1 MDVAVPFYSCA
12 KIVQIHLKETNIG
25 TGLSQELPYHKIH
38 ASQTESQERWMGR
51 AEKKCSKKTSTEE
64 KKSAEKLESK
74 LKCPIMNSIHI

>member
-1 MDVAVPFYSCA
+1 MDHTIQICGSPTIPVDVAVPFSSWA

-51 AEKKCSKKTSTEE
+51 AEKKCSKKTEE
-64 KKSAEKLESK
+64 
-74 LKCPIMNSIHI
+74 